1 MRLSGS
7 SQYCFIF
14 PRHPLRGITSQ
25 GERRLL
31 GQLSRRAG
39 DYACLSPH
47 HGTGRQR
54 DHCSVRFGESQ
65 CFATRPLS
73 CHKSPRILLPQTC
86 LARDSRCL
94 RVIDDNCLRGRSA
107 FSVGCLTMISLTRNT
122 MEGLYS
128 LLLVASQTSRHGCC

>member
-7 SQYCFIF
+7 SQYRFLF
-14 PRHPLRGITSQ
+14 PRHPLRRNTSQ

-31 GQLSRRAG
+31 DQLSRRAG

-54 DHCSVRFGESQ
+54 DHGSVRVGESQ

-73 CHKSPRILLPQTC
+73 CHKNPRIPIPQTC
-86 LARDSRCL
+86 LASDSHSL
-94 RVIDDNCLRGRSA
+94 RVINDNCLRGRSA
-107 FSVGCLTMISLTRNT
+107 FSVGCLTMTSLTRNT